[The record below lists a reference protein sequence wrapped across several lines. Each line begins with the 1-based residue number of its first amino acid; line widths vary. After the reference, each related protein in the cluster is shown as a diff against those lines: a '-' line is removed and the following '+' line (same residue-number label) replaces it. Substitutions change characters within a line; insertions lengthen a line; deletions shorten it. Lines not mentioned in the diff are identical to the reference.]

1 MADISNKMLGII
13 VGIALVI
20 SIIGL
25 YTVSSNFGSITGFGT
40 TGTAQIN
47 ITQSAQLNVTQS
59 LMDFGNGT
67 VAQGFS
73 GSVGGCPGCCVMSSL
88 DGSRDPNSCF
98 TATWGLKDATNSS
111 FHAQNVGN
119 VQLNVTVTSLYN
131 SAAGFWGAGGGNYTF
146 ECLGNVT
153 NNGAGGPITTWT
165 TPTATAQNCSV
176 YLNATYGQNE
186 FLLAINISIP
196 QAASGFKNDTWTFT
210 ATKA

>member
-98 TATWGLKDATNSS
+98 TATWGLKDASDS
-111 FHAQNVGN
+111 FHIQNVGN
-119 VQLNVTVTSLYN
+119 VQLNVTVNSTYN
-131 SAAGFWGAGGGNYTF
+131 SAAAFWGVSGGNYTF
-146 ECLGNVT
+146 KCLGNVT
-153 NNGAGGPITTWT
+153 NYNAMAYVGNWT
-165 TPTATAQNCSV
+165 TPNGVAQNCSF
-176 YLNATYGQNE
+176 YLNATTYQNE

-210 ATKA
+210 GTKA